1 MLALTCAERTST
13 GIISGSKLTWR
24 LMFPCMQPQNGNEA
38 TKVLGSQ
45 EAWARDNRIGIYL
58 QLFANNIV
66 LSLLYLH
73 APVRMV
79 HLTRL
84 IASCLVEMIRRAMVI

>member
-1 MLALTCAERTST
+1 
-13 GIISGSKLTWR
+13 
-24 LMFPCMQPQNGNEA
+24 MFPCTQPQNGNEA